1 MTTTIKTERAYKV
14 TASGP
19 CALYADGNELPSFGY
34 VRTPLL
40 TRSEAWEIVKARREQ
55 NNVTVISVYRKGDMV
70 EPIYQEVFYNG
81 KWIAMP
87 KSA

>member
-1 MTTTIKTERAYKV
+1 
-14 TASGP
+14 
-19 CALYADGNELPSFGY
+19 
-34 VRTPLL
+34 
-40 TRSEAWEIVKARREQ
+40 
-55 NNVTVISVYRKGDMV
+55 VISVYRKGDMV